1 MSSLADQL
9 VAVAGKAAPVS
20 NFSGWMMSEQRR
32 VYLICVRMLND
43 PDEADSTTQDIF
55 FKAYRALQSQPDA
68 VDEPARWLTR
78 IAVNTCLDKLR
89 SKRWQFWRRRPEAE
103 AEERIL
109 SMEPSTTPDAEA
121 RVLGGEVGA
130 RIETA
135 LQKLSDR
142 QRAVF
147 MLRHY
152 EDLRLEEIATALKLD
167 VGTVK
172 AHMARAVAKLRV
184 ELKDLYSSGGVN
196 GEASRL

>member
-1 MSSLADQL
+1 MSALADQL
-9 VAVAGKAAPVS
+9 VAVARKAAPVT

-32 VYLICVRMLND
+32 IYLICVRMLND

-55 FKAYRALQSQPDA
+55 FKAYRALQTQPDA
-68 VDEPARWLTR
+68 VDEPAKWLTR

-109 SMEPSTTPDAEA
+109 AMEPSGAPDAEDRA
-121 RVLGGEVGA
+121 YAGEIGG
-130 RIETA
+130 RIEEA
-135 LQKLSDR
+135 LKKLSDR

-147 MLRHY
+147 MLRHF
-152 EDLRLEEIATALKLD
+152 EDLRLEEIAATLNLD

-184 ELKDLYSSGGVN
+184 ELKDLYSSGGEN
-196 GEASRL
+196 REASRQ

>member
-1 MSSLADQL
+1 MSALADQL
-9 VAVAGKAAPVS
+9 VAVARKAAPVT

-32 VYLICVRMLND
+32 IYLICVRMLND

-55 FKAYRALQSQPDA
+55 FKAYRALQTQPDA
-68 VDEPARWLTR
+68 VDEPAKWLTR

-89 SKRWQFWRRRPEAE
+89 SKRWQFWRRRPAAE

-109 SMEPSTTPDAEA
+109 AMEPSGAPDAEDRA
-121 RVLGGEVGA
+121 YAGEIGG
-130 RIETA
+130 RIEEA
-135 LQKLSDR
+135 LKKLSGR

-147 MLRHY
+147 MLRHF
-152 EDLRLEEIATALKLD
+152 EDLRLEEIAATLNLD

-184 ELKDLYSSGGVN
+184 ELKDLYSNGGEN
-196 GEASRL
+196 REASRQ